1 MDISD
6 WRKRI
11 DGIDEKLVEL
21 LNQRAH
27 AAAAIGKLKRAASEP
42 VYQPQREN
50 EVLER
55 VQKLNAGP
63 LSNQQLR
70 RLFKCIVDEARAVE
84 RGACDKKDPE

>member
-6 WRKRI
+6 WRRRI

-21 LNQRAH
+21 LNQRAR

-50 EVLER
+50 EVLGR

-70 RLFKCIVDEARAVE
+70 RLFECIVDEARKIE
-84 RGACDKKDPE
+84 

>member
-6 WRKRI
+6 WRRRI

-21 LNQRAH
+21 LNQRAR

-50 EVLER
+50 EVLEQ

-63 LSNQQLR
+63 LSDEQLK
-70 RLFKCIVDEARAVE
+70 RLFKCIVDEARKIE
-84 RGACDKKDPE
+84 

>member
-21 LNQRAH
+21 LNQRAR

-50 EVLER
+50 EVLEQ

-63 LSNQQLR
+63 LSNQQLK
-70 RLFKCIVDEARAVE
+70 RLFKCIVDEARKIE
-84 RGACDKKDPE
+84 

>member
-6 WRKRI
+6 WRRRI

-21 LNQRAH
+21 LNQRAR

-50 EVLER
+50 EVLEQ
-55 VQKLNAGP
+55 VQKLNVGP
-63 LSNQQLR
+63 LSNQQLK
-70 RLFKCIVDEARAVE
+70 RLFECIVDEARRIE
-84 RGACDKKDPE
+84 

>member
-21 LNQRAH
+21 LNQRAR

-50 EVLER
+50 EVLEQ

-63 LSNQQLR
+63 LSDEQLK
-70 RLFKCIVDEARAVE
+70 RLFKCIVDEARKIE
-84 RGACDKKDPE
+84 

>member
-11 DGIDEKLVEL
+11 DGIDEKLVGL
-21 LNQRAH
+21 LNQRLRC
-27 AAAAIGKLKRAASEP
+27 AAEIGKLKRAASEP

-70 RLFKCIVDEARAVE
+70 RLFECIVDEARRIE
-84 RGACDKKDPE
+84 

>member
-6 WRKRI
+6 WRRRI

-21 LNQRAH
+21 LNQRAR

-55 VQKLNAGP
+55 IQKLNSGP
-63 LSNQQLR
+63 LSDEQLK
-70 RLFKCIVDEARAVE
+70 RLFECIVDEARKIE
-84 RGACDKKDPE
+84 